1 MKPLFVILLMGIA
14 AISGG
19 LLVRYHHEPVQ
30 ASTVDPVPPPVV
42 APPIPPAAHVV
53 PTTSV
58 PVHSTVEQPSKPS
71 AFDFHVR
78 VPAAKTPAKD
88 NDAKPETKTPPS
100 PPLIA
105 RVHIPPDPPAVTH
118 IEHTTVATTS
128 APTPAPVAPT
138 PAPESNHATLKA
150 GILISVRINQALS
163 SNTNSPGDVF
173 SGVLDRPLVADG
185 FVIAERGAKVRGE
198 VLESKSD
205 TAPQLALRLREILAS
220 DGQRVHI
227 VTEPWKT
234 GGVYTRY
241 PKTTTATNPYDAALT
256 RDGAAVLRPATSL
269 TFRLEE
275 TVELTEKKP

>member
-1 MKPLFVILLMGIA
+1 MKPLFVIVLMGIA

-19 LLVRYHHEPVQ
+19 LLVRYHHEPVPV
-30 ASTVDPVPPPVV
+30 ATAEPVPPPVV

-53 PTTSV
+53 P
-58 PVHSTVEQPSKPS
+58 PTVEQPPKPS
-71 AFDFHVR
+71 AF
-78 VPAAKTPAKD
+78 
-88 NDAKPETKTPPS
+88 AKPEPKPEPKIPPS

-118 IEHTTVATTS
+118 IEHTTVATPS
-128 APTPAPVAPT
+128 PPAPAPAPTPAPA
-138 PAPESNHATLKA
+138 PAPPQPDANHATLRA
-150 GILISVRINQALS
+150 GMLISVRINQALS

-173 SGVLDRPLVADG
+173 SGVLDRPLIADG

-198 VLESKSD
+198 VLESKSE

-234 GGVYTRY
+234 GGVYNRY
-241 PKTTTATNPYDAALT
+241 PKSTSANPYDAALT
-256 RDGAAVLRPATSL
+256 RDGAALVRPATTL

-275 TVELTEKKP
+275 PVELTEKKP